1 MKSRAQA
8 FSPASV
14 GNVGVGFDCLGHAI
28 GGIGDRVLVERI
40 EQPTTEILAIEGA
53 DHALPME
60 AAFNTAG
67 RALQS
72 MRAHLGLDFGFR
84 LTIKKGIPFASGL
97 GGSAASASAAVIAAN
112 ALLKSPLK
120 FRDLYRFALDGEEA
134 ASNSRHGDNVA
145 PQLLGGLVLIAPDE
159 RLIRIPLPPGLFA
172 TVVHPEFALETK
184 RAREPLKV
192 PFDLHPIVEQLGF
205 LAGFISACYQG
216 DIELMRDTLRDH
228 LIEPRRAALIPGFE
242 QVKQAALDTGA
253 IGSSISGA
261 GPSVFAWF
269 SGEQAARSGGE
280 AMVQAFRLAGLRA
293 TAFVTALPAPGAH
306 LEWAE

>member
-1 MKSRAQA
+1 MKNRAQA

-28 GGIGDRVLVERI
+28 GGIGDRALVERI
-40 EQPTTEILAIEGA
+40 ELKRTEILAIEGA

-60 AAFNTAG
+60 VHLNTAA
-67 RALQS
+67 RALES
-72 MRAHLGLDFGFR
+72 MRVHLNLDFGFR
-84 LTIKKGIPFASGL
+84 LTLKKGIPFASGL

-112 ALLKSPLK
+112 ALLKTPLK
-120 FRDLYRFALDGEEA
+120 FKELYRFALDGEEA

-159 RLIRIPLPPGLFA
+159 RLIRLPLPPGLYA
-172 TVVHPEFALETK
+172 TVVHPDFALETK

-192 PFDLHPIVEQLGF
+192 PFDLHPIIDQLGL
-205 LAGFISACYQG
+205 LACFVSACYQG
-216 DIELMRDTLRDH
+216 DIELMRDTLRDG
-228 LIEPRRAALIPGFE
+228 LIEPRRAPLIPGFYA
-242 QVKQAALDTGA
+242 VKQAALDTGA

-261 GPSVFAWF
+261 GPSVFAWYL
-269 SGEQAARSGGE
+269 GERSARVGAD
-280 AMVQAFRLAGLRA
+280 AMVQAFAQTSLRA
-293 TAFVTALPAPGAH
+293 DAFVTEMPAAGAY

>member
-1 MKSRAQA
+1 MKNRAQA

-28 GGIGDRVLVERI
+28 GGVGDRALVERI
-40 EQPTTEILAIEGA
+40 SARTTEIAAIEGA

-60 AAFNTAG
+60 VPLNTAG
-67 RALQS
+67 RALES
-72 MRAHLGLDFGFR
+72 MRLQLGLDFGFR
-84 LTIKKGIPFASGL
+84 LTLKKGIPFASGL

-112 ALLKSPLK
+112 ALLKVPLK
-120 FRDLYRFALDGEEA
+120 FKDLYRFALDGEEA

-159 RLIRIPLPPGLFA
+159 RLIRLPLPPGLYA
-172 TVVHPEFALETK
+172 TVAHPHFTLETK

-192 PFDLHPIVEQLGF
+192 PFDLHPIIDQLGF
-205 LAGFISACYQG
+205 LAGFVSACYQG
-216 DIELMRDTLRDH
+216 DIELMRDTLRDG
-228 LIEPRRAALIPGFE
+228 LIEPRRAGLIPGFAD
-242 QVKQAALDTGA
+242 VKQAALDTGA

-261 GPSVFAWF
+261 GPSVFAWYA
-269 SGEQAARSGGE
+269 GERAAHVGAE
-280 AMVQAFRLAGLRA
+280 AMVQAFRANDLNAQ
-293 TAFVTALPAPGAH
+293 AFVTALPADGAH